1 MLTTNGTYPWS
12 LVTQIFRSGKP
23 SHSGGRKT
31 DSSVWFVSN
40 VIYFGD
46 DVTFSA
52 G

>member
-1 MLTTNGTYPWS
+1 VLTTNGTYPWS

-40 VIYFGD
+40 VKFNDILGIFWG
-46 DVTFSA
+46 
-52 G
+52 